1 LNIGTVNPIDINRE
15 MRSSYLDYAMS
26 VIVSR
31 ALPDARDGLKPVHR
45 RILYAMHDM
54 GIRANTPHR
63 KSARI
68 VGEVLGKYHPHGDSS
83 VYNAMVR
90 MAQDF
95 SMRYMLVD
103 GQGNFGSI
111 DGDNAAAMRYTEAR
125 MSRLT
130 SELLQDI
137 DRNTVNFDPNF
148 DDSLLEPIVLP
159 ARIPNLLLNGSSGIA
174 VGMST
179 DIPPHNLRELADA
192 IVYLIDNHERTA
204 DITVED
210 LMQFVKGPDFPT
222 GALIVGQEG
231 IRNAYATG
239 KGRVIMRAV
248 AEIEE
253 APSRSERSRIVI
265 TEIPY
270 QVNKATLIERMAE
283 LVNRGVID
291 AIADLRD
298 SSDRNGIA
306 IVVDLKRNAQPKKV
320 LNQLYKHT
328 ALQSTFSVQMLALVN
343 RQPRLLSLKRALQ
356 IFIDHRIEVIERR
369 TAFELDKAQKRQ
381 HILAGLLKAIDQLD
395 KVIETI
401 RQSPDVEQARLQL
414 MTLFDLSLEQ
424 ANAILDM
431 QLRRLAALEQQKLE
445 DEYKEVTA
453 HIEYLESL
461 LAERAKVLAIIREE
475 TLEVAEKYG
484 DERRSRIVP
493 GSGELNYEDLI
504 EDQDV
509 LISITQR
516 GYVKRTPT
524 VAYRIQGRGGKGLIG
539 MNTRNDDELDHL
551 FSARNLDTILFFT
564 NQGKAYSVK
573 AYEIPEA
580 DRTARGT
587 SLMNVL
593 LLNPEERVT
602 AALPVRDFD
611 EAEYLTMVTRR
622 GRIKRTSIKSFENV
636 RSTGL
641 IALGLDDGDELA
653 WVKMTTGDQDVMLA
667 SEHGKA
673 IRFSETD
680 ARPMGRTAAGVNAI
694 RLAPDDV
701 LAGCDVVPADE
712 LSDAADSGDVDADQ
726 DEGMGHDLLIIT
738 AYGYGKRTPI
748 THFRRQGRYGQGVR
762 AMNLDESRTGRI
774 VSARVVTDEDEVTII
789 TVNGLILRTAVS
801 NISRQGRYSQG
812 VRIMEMKPNDSVASV
827 AVLQGGALS
836 PASLVPEDEVNA
848 EPEQEGDATSK
859 PIPSPNGQHDPPT
872 TAH

>member
-1 LNIGTVNPIDINRE
+1 MNIGNVNLIDINRE
-15 MRSSYLDYAMS
+15 MRNSYLDYAMS

-68 VGEVLGKYHPHGDSS
+68 VGEVLGKYHPHGDAS

-125 MSRLT
+125 MSRL
-130 SELLQDI
+130 SAELLQDI
-137 DRNTVNFDPNF
+137 DRNTVDFSPNF
-148 DDSLLEPIVLP
+148 DESLEEPDVLP

-192 IVYLIDNHERTA
+192 IVYIIDNYA
-204 DITVED
+204 NVNDITVED

-253 APSRSERSRIVI
+253 AGRGERSRIVI

-283 LVNRGVID
+283 LVNRGIID
-291 AIADLRD
+291 SIADLRD

-306 IVVDLKRNAQPKKV
+306 IVIELKRAAHPKKV

-328 ALQSTFSVQMLALVN
+328 ALQSTFSMQMLALVN

-369 TAFELDKAQKRQ
+369 TRFELDKAQKRQ
-381 HILAGLLKAIDQLD
+381 HILAGLLKAIDHLD
-395 KVIETI
+395 RVIETI
-401 RQSPDVEQARLQL
+401 RQSSDVDEARTQL
-414 MTLFDLSLEQ
+414 MTLFDLTEEQ
-424 ANAILDM
+424 SNAILDM

-445 DEYKEVTA
+445 EEHREVTA
-453 HIEYLESL
+453 HIAYLESL
-461 LAERAKVLAIIREE
+461 LADREKILSIIREE
-475 TLEVAEKYG
+475 TVEVAEKYG
-484 DERRSRIVP
+484 DDRRSRIVP
-493 GSGELNYEDLI
+493 GNGELNYEDLI

-509 LISITQR
+509 LISTTQR

-524 VAYRIQGRGGKGLIG
+524 MAYRIQGRGGKGLIG

-551 FSARNLDTILFFT
+551 FAARNLDTILFFT

-580 DRTARGT
+580 DRTAKGT

-593 LLNPEERVT
+593 LLAPEERVT
-602 AALPVRDFD
+602 AALSVRDFD
-611 EAEYLTMVTRR
+611 DAEYLTMVTRH

-641 IALGLDDGDELA
+641 IALSLDEGDELS
-653 WVKMTTGDQDVMLA
+653 WVKMTQGDQDVMLA
-667 SEHGKA
+667 SQHGNA

-680 ARPMGRTAAGVNAI
+680 VRAMGRTAAGVNAI
-694 RLAPDDV
+694 RLVGDDA
-701 LAGCDVVPADE
+701 LAGCDVVPPDE
-712 LSDAADSGDVDADQ
+712 LSEAADDSDVVPDETE

-738 AYGYGKRTPI
+738 EFGYGKRTPI
-748 THFRRQGRYGQGVR
+748 SHFRRQGRYGQGVR
-762 AMNLDESRTGRI
+762 AMNLDEGRTGRI
-774 VSARVVTDEDEVTII
+774 VSARVVTEEDEVTII
-789 TVNGLILRTAVS
+789 TATGIILRTAVS
-801 NISRQGRYSQG
+801 NISRQGRYS
-812 VRIMEMKPNDSVASV
+812 
-827 AVLQGGALS
+827 
-836 PASLVPEDEVNA
+836 
-848 EPEQEGDATSK
+848 
-859 PIPSPNGQHDPPT
+859 
-872 TAH
+872 